1 MYGIGTTNPLKVITP
16 TRATTRLEMAP
27 IYDVTSW
34 LAELVAAEGWLVG
47 AGGGLYAAREGG
59 SAVVKRATGFGAM
72 ASVAGNQV

>member
-1 MYGIGTTNPLKVITP
+1 
-16 TRATTRLEMAP
+16 MAP